1 MNTLPPATF
10 AAYRDHGNPQIRI
23 REAIAGASRVLDE
36 LARAGLELDQVT
48 RTLEYEGVKSFA
60 ASFESLLKVI
70 EQKAA
75 VLV

>member
-1 MNTLPPATF
+1 MLT
-10 AAYRDHGNPQIRI
+10 G
-23 REAIAGASRVLDE
+23 
-36 LARAGLELDQVT
+36 LARAGVDLDEVT
-48 RTLEYEGVKSFA
+48 RTLEVEGVKSFA